1 MVPLVGGSGQAQGSA
16 ASAIVRDGLQRAAS
30 SQQQPKGSCKF
41 LFENHPSGLFPH
53 LEDISLSWDW
63 VVDTIDGEVKRGQCI
78 NCKT

>member
-1 MVPLVGGSGQAQGSA
+1 MWEALPAPGLSICSSA
-16 ASAIVRDGLQRAAS
+16 KWPERAPS
-30 SQQQPKGSCKF
+30 FQQQLKGSCKF